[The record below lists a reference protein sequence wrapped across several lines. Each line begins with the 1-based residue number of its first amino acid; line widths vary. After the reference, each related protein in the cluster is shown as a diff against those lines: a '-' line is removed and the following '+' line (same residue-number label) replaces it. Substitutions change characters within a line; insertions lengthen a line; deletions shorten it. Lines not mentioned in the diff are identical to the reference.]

1 MNIKNLDTHIYEV
14 IKRIRLAK
22 SLSQEQLAHL
32 ANKDRTYIS
41 SVERKE
47 RNISL
52 NTLIDILIA
61 LDVDFE
67 TFLEE
72 LKNGGL

>member
-41 SVERKE
+41 SIERKE

-61 LDVDFE
+61 LDIDFE

-72 LKNGGL
+72 LKNEGL

>member
-22 SLSQEQLAHL
+22 SLSQEQLSHL

-41 SVERKE
+41 SIERKE

-72 LKNGGL
+72 LKNEGL

>member
-1 MNIKNLDTHIYEV
+1 MNIQNLDTSIYKV
-14 IKRIRLAK
+14 IKRLRIAK
-22 SLSQEQLAHL
+22 SLSQEKLAHL

-41 SVERKE
+41 SIERKE

-52 NTLIDILIA
+52 KTLIDILTA

-67 TFLEE
+67 TFLKE
-72 LKNGGL
+72 LHDEKL